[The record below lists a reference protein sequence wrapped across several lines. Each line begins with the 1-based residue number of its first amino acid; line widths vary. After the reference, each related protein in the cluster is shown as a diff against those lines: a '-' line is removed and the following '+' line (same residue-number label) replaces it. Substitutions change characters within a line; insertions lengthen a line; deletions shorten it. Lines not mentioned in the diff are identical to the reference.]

1 MSLGEELHYELLAHI
16 DGLYHKIKSEAESGI
31 WTTRSGEK
39 IDIHDMSNN
48 HIKNALAMVE
58 KLNKDSND
66 MMFPWEM
73 RFKQELRN
81 RGVKY

>member
-1 MSLGEELHYELLAHI
+1 MSLGEDFRYEILAHI
-16 DGLYHKIKSEAESGI
+16 DGLYYKIRSEAESGI

-39 IDIHDMSNN
+39 IDINDMSNN

-58 KLNKDSND
+58 KINKDSND

-73 RFKQELRN
+73 RFKQELRK